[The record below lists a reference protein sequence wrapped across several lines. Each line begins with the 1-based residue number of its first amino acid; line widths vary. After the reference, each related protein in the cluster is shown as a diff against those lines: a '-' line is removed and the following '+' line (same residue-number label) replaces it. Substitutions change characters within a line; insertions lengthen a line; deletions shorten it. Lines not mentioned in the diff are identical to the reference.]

1 MSREERVDQVE
12 KFQGECQ
19 ILVSTDAGGE
29 GINLQF
35 CYCMI
40 NFDLPWNPARL
51 EQRIGR
57 IDRIGQKHNS
67 LIFNFHLTDTV
78 EDRVRKILK
87 EKLERIKKQ
96 FGDDKYADV
105 ITFLQDEFSFDRIYI
120 DAIRL
125 KEFENRKLDDMAEEI
140 YDRAKRLLEK
150 DELLVPFTNFNE
162 DASKYLNTEVNKII
176 KNLVHNFL
184 KYRNIEINWYK
195 DEPQLCY
202 FTNPF
207 HKQNIGPQ
215 TYRNITFDNVSSY
228 QSGKTEFINL
238 EHPFVTVLRRKI
250 SNAASFGTVS
260 ALRLDINKFSGVSGV
275 LFVYKLLIQNNV
287 DKEKIAI
294 ISIFLEDEDFCNRR
308 ISAYLENFAI
318 TDAMIVQNYTCGL
331 DINTYAD
338 AALKEAIH
346 LARDR
351 THQIAVP
358 IICHTSNG
366 KLAFT

>member
-1 MSREERVDQVE
+1 MS
-12 KFQGECQ
+12 
-19 ILVSTDAGGE
+19 
-29 GINLQF
+29 
-35 CYCMI
+35 
-40 NFDLPWNPARL
+40 LPSFKMSFP
-51 EQRIGR
+51 
-57 IDRIGQKHNS
+57 
-67 LIFNFHLTDTV
+67 LI
-78 EDRVRKILK
+78 E
-87 EKLERIKKQ
+87 
-96 FGDDKYADV
+96 
-105 ITFLQDEFSFDRIYI
+105 IYI

-228 QSGKTEFINL
+228 QSEKTEFINL
-238 EHPFVTVLRRKI
+238 EHPFVTLLRRKI

-260 ALRLDINKFSGVSGV
+260 ALRLNINKFSGVSGV

-308 ISAYLENFAI
+308 ISAYLENFTI
-318 TDAMIVQNYTCGL
+318 TDAMIVQNYTCDL
-331 DINTYAD
+331 DIDTYAD
-338 AALKEAIH
+338 AALKEAKEKANDIFTATKLTWLEEVMSYEERSEEYYRFKENAVKNIQVDNIRESKMKSLMEERKSEINKFKLKKNIVPKLELYQVSH
-346 LARDR
+346 LEF
-351 THQIAVP
+351 I
-358 IICHTSNG
+358 
-366 KLAFT
+366 